1 MVSVLVVETR
11 SDNLSGLLMQ
21 VGVII
26 ISRLISPPPRRSKGI
41 VSSPA
46 QRCTSIYVRPIIYAG
61 PIPSVHTHVEAP
73 TDPPLPAL
81 PGRNWRS
88 IKLTRFSG

>member
-26 ISRLISPPPRRSKGI
+26 ISRLISPPPGEAK
-41 VSSPA
+41 VS
-46 QRCTSIYVRPIIYAG
+46 
-61 PIPSVHTHVEAP
+61 
-73 TDPPLPAL
+73 
-81 PGRNWRS
+81 
-88 IKLTRFSG
+88 